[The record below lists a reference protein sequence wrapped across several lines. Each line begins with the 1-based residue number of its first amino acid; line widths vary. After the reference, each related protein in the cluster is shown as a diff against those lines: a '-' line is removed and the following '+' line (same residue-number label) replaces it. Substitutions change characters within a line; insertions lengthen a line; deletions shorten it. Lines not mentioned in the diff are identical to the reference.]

1 MIKTLASI
9 EWSALHICALHEP
22 LTVQCTGQAGH
33 YTVCR
38 VGHGRG
44 RFLGKDNSV
53 ESTLPIYVNYLCA
66 VQYATQN
73 KGAQTLPYSTVNAQY
88 LI

>member
-9 EWSALHICALHEP
+9 EWSALHKCVLHEP
-22 LTVQCTGQAGH
+22 LTVQCTGQAG
-33 YTVCR
+33 YYR
-38 VGHGRG
+38 VGLGRG
-44 RFLGKDNSV
+44 RLLGKDNSV

-73 KGAQTLPYSTVNAQY
+73 KGAQTLTYSTVHAQE